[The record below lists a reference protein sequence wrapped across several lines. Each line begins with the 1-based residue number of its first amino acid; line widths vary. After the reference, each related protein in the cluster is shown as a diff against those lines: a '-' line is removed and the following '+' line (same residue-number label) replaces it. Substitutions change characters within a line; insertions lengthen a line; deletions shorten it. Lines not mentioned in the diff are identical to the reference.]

1 MLALLVP
8 CHSPSLQRKWK
19 EVQGRGVRETT
30 RQLRTCTALTLGTP
44 NCLQL
49 HLQEGPICGHL
60 HAGVHANT
68 QLNTDKHE
76 TKKKKMKEEIQSLLK
91 PFIL

>member
-8 CHSPSLQRKWK
+8 SQSPSLQRRWK
-19 EVQGRGVRETT
+19 EVQGRGVRETAQ
-30 RQLRTCTALTLGTP
+30 QLRSCTVLTLGTP

-49 HLQEGPICGHL
+49 SLQEDPICGHL

-68 QLNTDKHE
+68 QINTDKQE
-76 TKKKKMKEEIQSLLK
+76 TKTKLK
-91 PFIL
+91 RKYNLS

>member
-8 CHSPSLQRKWK
+8 YQSPSLQRKWK

-30 RQLRTCTALTLGTP
+30 QQLRICTALILGTP

-49 HLQEGPICGHL
+49 NLQEDPICGHL
-60 HAGVHANT
+60 HASVHANT
-68 QLNTDKHE
+68 QINTDKHE
-76 TKKKKMKEEIQSLLK
+76 TKKKN
-91 PFIL
+91 